1 MGRDT
6 GINSGSFS
14 SSPLAA
20 LAFMAEF
27 GTAVGHIRNMLG
39 DQTYE
44 SLAHHG
50 AAMTTAA
57 IVTYAF
63 TKSTRPE

>member
-1 MGRDT
+1 
-6 GINSGSFS
+6 
-14 SSPLAA
+14 
-20 LAFMAEF
+20 
-27 GTAVGHIRNMLG
+27 MLG